1 MLFKIAFRNLWRNR
15 ARTLI
20 TAGVIA
26 VAVLIAIFTRS
37 LNEGTYAVMID
48 NVVGMYTGYV
58 QVHQKG
64 FWEEQSLDNA
74 FEPSD
79 DLMKQLEEQEEI
91 SAWAPRLEG
100 FALASS
106 GKISKGAAVMGIDP
120 EREDALTGVKDLLV
134 EGNYLTKGSGG
145 VLISEGLGE
154 RLKIGLGDSM
164 VLLGQ
169 GYHGVTA
176 AGIYPV
182 VGLLHF
188 GSPQLNDRMCY
199 VGIQTAQEFFGA
211 PGMLTAIAA
220 NLEVGK
226 DANLVASSLSGKVD
240 TSKYEVMAWEELMP
254 ELVQTIEG
262 DRAGGII
269 FMYVLYLI
277 ISFIIFGTVLMM
289 IEERKF
295 EFGVINAVG
304 MSRLNL
310 VGMMVLELLML
321 TILGVLI
328 GFAIALPLVLYF
340 SKNPIYLGDELAE
353 AYAEF
358 GMDAVLPT
366 LVDPAIFINQ
376 AIAVCFFVLL
386 VSFYPIAKLIKL
398 RPVKAMRQ

>member
-15 ARTLI
+15 SRTII
-20 TAGVIA
+20 TASVIA
-26 VAVLIAIFTRS
+26 IAVLIAIFTRS

-64 FWEEQSLDNA
+64 FWDDQSMDNA
-74 FEPSD
+74 FAPSEALVESLNQHGD
-79 DLMKQLEEQEEI
+79 I
-91 SAWAPRLEG
+91 RAWAPRLEG

-106 GKISKGAAVMGIDP
+106 GNISKGAAVLGIDP
-120 EREDALTGVKDLLV
+120 VLEDSLTGLKGLLV
-134 EGNYLTKGSGG
+134 RGKYLDEGRGG
-145 VLISEGLGE
+145 AMLSEGLAE
-154 RLKIGLGDSM
+154 RLRIGLGDSV
-164 VLLGQ
+164 VLIGQ
-169 GYHGVTA
+169 GYHGITA
-176 AGIYPV
+176 AGIYPI

-199 VGIQTAQEFFGA
+199 IDIETAQEFFAA
-211 PGMLTAIAA
+211 PNMLTAIAA
-220 NLEVGK
+220 NMEVGQN
-226 DANLVASSLSGKVD
+226 ATALATSLRSEVD
-240 TSKYEVMAWEELMP
+240 TAQYEVMDWGELMP

-304 MSRLNL
+304 MSRWNL
-310 VGMMVLELLML
+310 VGMMILELLML
-321 TILGVLI
+321 TLIGVLT
-328 GFAIALPLVLYF
+328 GFVLAFPLVLYF
-340 SKNPIYLGDELAE
+340 SKNPIYLGDQLAE

-358 GMDAVLPT
+358 
-366 LVDPAIFINQ
+366 
-376 AIAVCFFVLL
+376 
-386 VSFYPIAKLIKL
+386 
-398 RPVKAMRQ
+398 AMGCCAANGR

>member
-15 ARTLI
+15 ARTFI

-64 FWEEQSLDNA
+64 YWDDQSLDNA
-74 FEPSD
+74 FAPT
-79 DLMKQLEEQEEI
+79 EELVNTLGQQKEI
-91 SAWAPRLEG
+91 SSWAPRLEG

-106 GKISKGAAVMGIDP
+106 GSISKGAAVLGIDP
-120 EREDALTGVKDLLV
+120 ERENDLTGLADLLT
-134 EGNYLTKGSGG
+134 EGTYLTERSTG
-145 VLISEGLGE
+145 VMISEGLAE
-154 RLKIGLGDSM
+154 RLKIGLGDSL

-169 GYHGVTA
+169 GYHGITA

-182 VGLLHF
+182 TGLLHF

-199 VGIQTAQEFFGA
+199 INIATAQDFFA
-211 PGMLTAIAA
+211 SPDMLTAIAA
-220 NLEVGK
+220 NLDVGQS
-226 DANLVASSLSGKVD
+226 ASQVASSLKAKVD
-240 TSKYEVMAWEELMP
+240 TNNYEVMDWGELMP

-304 MSRLNL
+304 MSRWNL
-310 VGMMVLELLML
+310 VGMMILELLML
-321 TILGVLI
+321 TLLGVLG
-328 GFAIALPLVLYF
+328 GFVIAFPLVLYF
-340 SKNPIYLGDELAE
+340 SKNPIYLGDQLAE

-386 VSFYPIAKLIKL
+386 VSFYPIIKLLKL
-398 RPVKAMRQ
+398 RPVKAMRK